1 MKHSISIIFSIVLI
15 CLLSPAR
22 AEQPIAIFDACDR
35 QDRDLAGFVSNFAER
50 GYSHTEI
57 FIAQKSNREPFKSA
71 QPDRPIDP
79 NFDPFDD

>member
-1 MKHSISIIFSIVLI
+1 MKHSISIIFFLI
-15 CLLSPAR
+15 CLFSPAR

-57 FIAQKSNREPFKSA
+57 FIAQKSNRELFESV